1 MERGCAIGHTLSL
14 EVMSQFYATH
24 LGRVRKRARPTFG
37 AGTLLKSDQIQTMY
51 DVIRSVKRTSSRV

>member
-37 AGTLLKSDQIQTMY
+37 AGTLLKSTNLWLGKVLD
-51 DVIRSVKRTSSRV
+51 RSNTNYV